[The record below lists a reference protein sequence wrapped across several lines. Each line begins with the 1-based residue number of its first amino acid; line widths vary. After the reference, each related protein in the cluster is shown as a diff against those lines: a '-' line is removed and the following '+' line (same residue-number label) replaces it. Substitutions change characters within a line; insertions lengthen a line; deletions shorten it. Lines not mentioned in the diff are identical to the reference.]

1 MIQLRQYQRESIDAI
16 HAYWAQGGGNPL
28 IELATGTGKSILI
41 AVLMRELI
49 EAYPN
54 MRVIQLVHVRE
65 LVQQNCLA
73 LLRYWPQAPIGINS
87 AGLGRRDRHSQI
99 LFASIQSVYKLGC
112 DALGPRDLVIID
124 EAHLTPRS
132 GEGMYLTFLE
142 KLRDRVPDLRVAGF
156 TATPYRLDSGRLDQ
170 GEGRLFD
177 EIVYTYGLAEGV
189 RDKWLSPLVS
199 KATAH
204 EINVAGVARRGGE
217 FIAGELEAAA
227 NIDAIVNGAC
237 DEIVERGQDR
247 KSWLC
252 FCAGVTHAAHVRD
265 ALKARGIAAETVT
278 GETPTHERDR
288 FIKAFKAGDIRCL
301 TSMGVLTTG
310 FDAPRVDLIADLRP
324 TLSTGLF
331 VQIAG
336 RGTRIAGGKTD
347 CLYLDFSGNVRRHG
361 PVDAISVSGRP
372 QKDGE
377 KETAVKPESVR
388 AKVCPECE
396 TYNGLAALTCVCCGH
411 EWPKPKPKHTAK
423 PDFSMPIMASQG
435 PAWIP
440 VDDVGYYRH
449 EKLGANPSLR
459 VEYRCGLQ
467 TYREWVTLEHGGFAG
482 AKAQSWWRSM
492 GGRVHPYPPSIDEAI
507 KRTNELHQVTAVTL
521 AKDGKFWRVTG
532 WRVVRPSGQTVE
544 IDDKFRI
551 KPITNPGQ
559 SPLIRQATESLI
571 SA

>member
-1 MIQLRQYQRESIDAI
+1 MIQLRDYQRSAIDAI
-16 HAYWAQGGGNPL
+16 HTYWAKGGGNPL

-49 EAYPN
+49 EAYPD
-54 MRVIQLVHVRE
+54 MRIIQLVHVRE
-65 LVQQNCLA
+65 LVSQNALA
-73 LLRYWPQAPIGINS
+73 LLRYWPQSPIGINS
-87 AGLGRRDRHSQI
+87 AGLGRRDKHSQI
-99 LFASIQSVYKLGC
+99 LFASIQSVHKLGC
-112 DALGPRDLVIID
+112 DELGPRDLVIVD
-124 EAHLTPRS
+124 EVHLVPRA
-132 GEGMYLTFLE
+132 GDGMYLKFLE
-142 KLRDRVPDLRVAGF
+142 RLRDRVPDMRVAGF

-177 EIVYTYGLAEGV
+177 EIVYTYGLADGV

-237 DEIVERGQDR
+237 DEIVARGQDR
-247 KSWLC
+247 KSWIC
-252 FCAGVTHAAHVRD
+252 FCAGVAHAAHVRN

-288 FIKAFKAGDIRCL
+288 MIKQFRAGEIRCL
-301 TSMGVLTTG
+301 TNANVLTTG
-310 FDAPRVDLIADLRP
+310 FDAPQVDLIAMLRP
-324 TLSTGLF
+324 TLSTGLY
-331 VQIAG
+331 VQSLG
-336 RGTRIAGGKTD
+336 RGTRIAKD
-347 CLYLDFSGNVRRHG
+347 KDSCLVLDFAGNVRRHG

-377 KETAVKPESVR
+377 KETSVKPETVR

-396 TYNGLAALTCVCCGH
+396 TYNSLLTFVCVCCGH

-423 PDFSMPIMASQG
+423 PDTDVPIMASRG
-435 PAWIP
+435 PVWIP
-440 VDDVGYYRH
+440 VDDVAFYRH

-467 TYREWVTLEHGGFAG
+467 THREWVTLEHGGFAG
-482 AKAQSWWRSM
+482 AKAQSWWRLM
-492 GGRVHPYPPSIDEAI
+492 GGDTLPYPPSIDEAI
-507 KRTNELHQVTAVTL
+507 KRTGKLNQVNAVTL
-521 AKDGKFWRVTG
+521 ARDGKYWRVTG
-532 WRVVRPSGQTVE
+532 WRVMRPTGQIVE
-544 IDDKFRI
+544 IDDKFRVR
-551 KPITNPGQ
+551 PITNPGH
-559 SPLIRQATESLI
+559 SPLIRQATESLV